1 MPPRKPPKPPAKV
14 DAITH
19 ADAGRPNL
27 PTAELAS
34 VAPIGALDDDVR
46 VAYER
51 RNRDLDPQLVWRG
64 KDAQD
69 ETDLIAPAP
78 PIYIEEKIHPKA
90 LIADLMRF
98 SLDKRGEAGEPIQA
112 DLFADFN
119 GLPEGADKTAFYQ
132 HDARWSN
139 RMILG
144 DSLQAMASL
153 SEREG
158 LRGNVQ
164 CIYIDPPYGIRFNSN
179 FQWSTTSRDVRDGD
193 RKAITREPEQVKAF
207 RDTWRDGVH
216 SYLTY
221 LRDRL
226 TAARDILSDSGSIFV
241 QIGDENVHRVRAL
254 MDEVFGEDNL
264 VAMISFRKK
273 LMPLGAKTLEGM
285 CDYLVWYAKKK
296 DEVKYRQ
303 LYLLTAPDPT
313 GRWTGVLD
321 STGLFR
327 RFVSGERQNFNLIP
341 DDSKIFGTVSQWAPS
356 FSQASVYDFE
366 FQHKTYAPAR
376 GQCWITTK
384 ENMQTLARANR
395 LFVEGDSPRYV
406 NYHDDFP
413 YRKLT
418 HPWHDTAPAQDRK
431 YVVET
436 NDSVVARCILM
447 TTDPGDLVLDPT
459 CGSGTTAYIAEQWGR
474 RWITIDTSR
483 VALALA
489 RMRIMGARYPYYILR
504 DSPEGQRK
512 EAELRGFLDSRLRGN
527 DENPDDRPSDG
538 AARDDEASQ
547 DSPDRVGEN
556 SPDRHSRVG
565 GNPVGAQAPSD
576 GAASHDRPDRVGE
589 NSQDRHSRVGGNP
602 VGAIAPPPP
611 TYNNVRQGF
620 VYQRVPH
627 VTLRDIANN
636 GEIDVIWEER
646 QAVLEPLRA
655 ELNAALGQSWEEW
668 EIPAEADAGWPEAA
682 RTAHAAWREGR
693 AARQREI
700 DASIARNAAQEY
712 LYDKPYTD
720 GKRVRVAGPFTVESL
735 SPHRSPVAS
744 EDVNGHALRET
755 GPGYRYQGQA
765 PGRWDFAQIIM
776 DDLKI
781 AGVQQAR
788 KEDAIRFTSLVGWPG
803 KGYVCAEGRFTEGEE
818 ERRCGIFIGPE
829 FGTVSRADLTA
840 AAREAAETGFDLL
853 ISCAFSYDGHTV
865 GMDRLGRVRILRAR
879 MNADLHMSTALKATD
894 KGNLFVVFGE
904 PDVRVEKVD
913 APGAGREGASGD
925 GDGRAGATGAGGDA
939 AEAAGA
945 GAHGGGRAGDAG
957 DGADAPG
964 AGRAGDAGAGRAS
977 AAGDGGDGA
986 DGEEMFRVRVLGVD
1000 VYRPSTGRV
1009 ESSERDEIAC
1019 WFVDTDY
1026 NEESFFVRQ
1035 AYFLGANAD
1044 PYKALR
1050 TSLRAEINEE
1060 AWASLRSDESR
1071 PFPRPQSGRIAVK
1084 VINHLGDEVM
1094 KVVSFAR
1101 EGEDGE

>member
-1 MPPRKPPKPPAKV
+1 MPPKPRNPKNPKPPAKV
-14 DAITH
+14 EAITH
-19 ADAGRPNL
+19 ADAARRNL
-27 PTAELAS
+27 PTAQLAS
-34 VAPIGALDDDVR
+34 VAPPGALDDDVR

-51 RNRDLDPQLVWRG
+51 RNRSLDPQLVWRG
-64 KDAQD
+64 KDEQD
-69 ETDLIAPAP
+69 WTDLVAPAP

-90 LIADLMRF
+90 LIADLTRY
-98 SLDKRGEAGEPIQA
+98 SLDRREETGQA
-112 DLFADFN
+112 FQTDLFADFN

-158 LRGNVQ
+158 LRGKVQ

-216 SYLTY
+216 SYLAY

-226 TAARDILSDSGSIFV
+226 TAARDLLADSGSVFV
-241 QIGDENVHRVRAL
+241 QISDENVHRVRAI
-254 MDEVFGEDNL
+254 MDEVFGEENFVSQIVFTKTRSLVASDFVTTICDYILWYANDKNAAKMRKVFLPREDDSLASHYEDYNGEILTATEYHAKKSNGGNINAYRPIMSDNL
-264 VAMISFRKK
+264 IRRPNPQIEINWQGREIVGRFRTSKTGIINLLK
-273 LMPLGAKTLEGM
+273 ADRILFTNSGIRYKFFLNDFAVSPLNHLWQDVIGA
-285 CDYLVWYAKKK
+285 
-296 DEVKYRQ
+296 Q
-303 LYLLTAPDPT
+303 NPT
-313 GRWTGVLD
+313 
-321 STGLFR
+321 
-327 RFVSGERQNFNLIP
+327 
-341 DDSKIFGTVSQWAPS
+341 
-356 FSQASVYDFE
+356 
-366 FQHKTYAPAR
+366 
-376 GQCWITTK
+376 
-384 ENMQTLARANR
+384 
-395 LFVEGDSPRYV
+395 
-406 NYHDDFP
+406 
-413 YRKLT
+413 
-418 HPWHDTAPAQDRK
+418 
-431 YVVET
+431 YVVQTNET
-436 NDSVVARCILM
+436 VIQRCILM

-459 CGSGTTAYIAEQWGR
+459 CGAGTTAYIAEQWGR
-474 RWITIDTSR
+474 RWITMDTSR

-512 EAELRGFLDSRLRGN
+512 EAELRGSRLRGN
-527 DENPDDRPSDG
+527 D
-538 AARDDEASQ
+538 DEKGGQ
-547 DSPDRVGEN
+547 GGEE
-556 SPDRHSRVG
+556 V
-565 GNPVGAQAPSD
+565 A
-576 GAASHDRPDRVGE
+576 
-589 NSQDRHSRVGGNP
+589 
-602 VGAIAPPPP
+602 P
-611 TYNNVRQGF
+611 TYGNVRQGF

-668 EIPAEADAGWPEAA
+668 EIPASAEAGWPEEAVAA
-682 RTAHAAWREGR
+682 HRAWREGR
-693 AARQREI
+693 LARQREI

-712 LYDKPYTD
+712 LYDKPYVD

-735 SPHRSPVAS
+735 SPHRAPVAE
-744 EDVNGHALRET
+744 EDANGHALRET

-776 DDLKI
+776 EDLKI

-788 KEDAIRFTSLVGWPG
+788 KEDRIRFTSLVGWPG
-803 KGYVCAEGRFTEGEE
+803 RGYVCAEGRFTEGES

-853 ISCAFSYDGHTV
+853 IACAFSYDGHCA
-865 GMDRLGRVRILRAR
+865 GYDQLGRVRILRAR

-894 KGNLFVVFGE
+894 AGNLFVIFGE
-904 PDVRVEKVD
+904 PDIKLEPAAPAERRPGAAAHRPGAAD
-913 APGAGREGASGD
+913 GHRPGAAAAHRPGAADDAATDGAPGHRPGAADAHRSGAAD
-925 GDGRAGATGAGGDA
+925 AHRSGAADEHRPGAA
-939 AEAAGA
+939 
-945 GAHGGGRAGDAG
+945 
-957 DGADAPG
+957 DGAAP
-964 AGRAGDAGAGRAS
+964 
-977 AAGDGGDGA
+977 DGA
-986 DGEEMFRVRVLGVD
+986 EMFRVRVLGVD
-1000 VYRPSTGRV
+1000 VFRPSTGRV
-1009 ESSERDEIAC
+1009 ESSEKDDIAC

-1050 TSLRAEINEE
+1050 TSLRAEIDEE
-1060 AWASLRSDESR
+1060 AWASLRSDVSR
-1071 PFPRPQSGRIAVK
+1071 PFPRPSSGRIAVK

-1094 KVVSFAR
+1094 KVISFDPPAEGR
-1101 EGEDGE
+1101 E

>member
-1 MPPRKPPKPPAKV
+1 MPPRKPQKPPAKV

-51 RNRDLDPQLVWRG
+51 RNRDLDPQLVWSG

-98 SLDKRGEAGEPIQA
+98 SLDRRGEAGEPIQA

-226 TAARDILSDSGSIFV
+226 TAARDLLADSGSIFV

-254 MDEVFGEDNL
+254 MDEVFGEDNFVSLIVFTKTRSL
-264 VAMISFRKK
+264 VASDFVTAI
-273 LMPLGAKTLEGM
+273 
-285 CDYLVWYAKKK
+285 CDYILWYAKDRNMAKMRKVFLQRK
-296 DEVKYRQ
+296 DDSLASHYEDQ
-303 LYLLTAPDPT
+303 NGEILTATEYNLKESKGEDINGYRPIMSDNLIRRPNPEIEIDWQGRSIT
-313 GRWTGVLD
+313 GRFRT
-321 STGLFR
+321 SKPGLVNLLKADRILFTN
-327 RFVSGERQNFNLIP
+327 SGI
-341 DDSKIFGTVSQWAPS
+341 
-356 FSQASVYDFE
+356 
-366 FQHKTYAPAR
+366 
-376 GQCWITTK
+376 
-384 ENMQTLARANR
+384 
-395 LFVEGDSPRYV
+395 RYKF
-406 NYHDDFP
+406 YLDDFP
-413 YRKLT
+413 VSPLN
-418 HPWHDTAPAQDRK
+418 HLWQDVIGAQNPT
-431 YVVET
+431 YVVQTNET
-436 NDSVVARCILM
+436 VIQRCILM
-447 TTDPGDLVLDPT
+447 TTDPGDIVLDPT
-459 CGSGTTAYIAEQWGR
+459 CGAGTTAYVAEQWGR

-489 RMRIMGARYPYYILR
+489 RLRIMGARYPYYSLR

-512 EAELRGFLDSRLRGN
+512 EAELRG
-527 DENPDDRPSDG
+527 
-538 AARDDEASQ
+538 
-547 DSPDRVGEN
+547 
-556 SPDRHSRVG
+556 
-565 GNPVGAQAPSD
+565 QAPSD
-576 GAASHDRPDRVGE
+576 A
-589 NSQDRHSRVGGNP
+589 
-602 VGAIAPPPP
+602 P

-668 EIPAEADAGWPEAA
+668 EIPAEAESGWPEAA

-712 LYDKPYTD
+712 LYDKPYVD

-765 PGRWDFAQIIM
+765 PGRWDFAQTIM
-776 DDLKI
+776 EDLKV

-913 APGAGREGASGD
+913 TPGAGRSGAPGD
-925 GDGRAGATGAGGDA
+925 ERAGDASVAGRAGAPVAGRAGAAGDGRAS
-939 AEAAGA
+939 
-945 GAHGGGRAGDAG
+945 
-957 DGADAPG
+957 APG
-964 AGRAGDAGAGRAS
+964 ADRE
-977 AAGDGGDGA
+977 GGDGA
-986 DGEEMFRVRVLGVD
+986 DGAEMFRVRVLGVD

-1101 EGEDGE
+1101 EEGGE

>member
-1 MPPRKPPKPPAKV
+1 
-14 DAITH
+14 
-19 ADAGRPNL
+19 
-27 PTAELAS
+27 
-34 VAPIGALDDDVR
+34 
-46 VAYER
+46 
-51 RNRDLDPQLVWRG
+51 
-64 KDAQD
+64 
-69 ETDLIAPAP
+69 
-78 PIYIEEKIHPKA
+78 
-90 LIADLMRF
+90 
-98 SLDKRGEAGEPIQA
+98 
-112 DLFADFN
+112 
-119 GLPEGADKTAFYQ
+119 
-132 HDARWSN
+132 
-139 RMILG
+139 
-144 DSLQAMASL
+144 
-153 SEREG
+153 
-158 LRGNVQ
+158 
-164 CIYIDPPYGIRFNSN
+164 
-179 FQWSTTSRDVRDGD
+179 
-193 RKAITREPEQVKAF
+193 
-207 RDTWRDGVH
+207 
-216 SYLTY
+216 
-221 LRDRL
+221 
-226 TAARDILSDSGSIFV
+226 
-241 QIGDENVHRVRAL
+241 
-254 MDEVFGEDNL
+254 
-264 VAMISFRKK
+264 
-273 LMPLGAKTLEGM
+273 
-285 CDYLVWYAKKK
+285 
-296 DEVKYRQ
+296 
-303 LYLLTAPDPT
+303 
-313 GRWTGVLD
+313 
-321 STGLFR
+321 
-327 RFVSGERQNFNLIP
+327 
-341 DDSKIFGTVSQWAPS
+341 
-356 FSQASVYDFE
+356 
-366 FQHKTYAPAR
+366 
-376 GQCWITTK
+376 
-384 ENMQTLARANR
+384 
-395 LFVEGDSPRYV
+395 
-406 NYHDDFP
+406 
-413 YRKLT
+413 
-418 HPWHDTAPAQDRK
+418 
-431 YVVET
+431 
-436 NDSVVARCILM
+436 
-447 TTDPGDLVLDPT
+447 
-459 CGSGTTAYIAEQWGR
+459 
-474 RWITIDTSR
+474 
-483 VALALA
+483 
-489 RMRIMGARYPYYILR
+489 MGARYPYYILR

-512 EAELRGFLDSRLRGN
+512 EAELRGVLDSRLRGN

-547 DSPDRVGEN
+547 DRPDHVGEN
-556 SPDRHSRVG
+556 SQDRHSRVG

-576 GAASHDRPDRVGE
+576 GAASPDRPD
-589 NSQDRHSRVGGNP
+589 RVGGNP

-646 QAVLEPLRA
+646 QAALEPLRA

-668 EIPAEADAGWPEAA
+668 EIPADADAGWPEAA

-712 LYDKPYTD
+712 LYDKPYAD

-776 DDLKI
+776 DDLKV

-803 KGYVCAEGRFTEGEE
+803 KGYVCAEGRFTEGDE

-904 PDVRVEKVD
+904 PDVRVEKV
-913 APGAGREGASGD
+913 A
-925 GDGRAGATGAGGDA
+925 
-939 AEAAGA
+939 
-945 GAHGGGRAGDAG
+945 
-957 DGADAPG
+957 APG
-964 AGRAGDAGAGRAS
+964 AGRASGAGDGRAS
-977 AAGDGGDGA
+977 APGDGDDGA

-1101 EGEDGE
+1101 DGE

>member
-1 MPPRKPPKPPAKV
+1 MPTRKPQKPPAKV

-34 VAPIGALDDDVR
+34 VAPTGALDDVR
-46 VAYER
+46 VAYAR

-69 ETDLIAPAP
+69 ETDLIAQAP

-98 SLDKRGEAGEPIQA
+98 SFDKRGEAGEPIQA

-164 CIYIDPPYGIRFNSN
+164 CIYVDPPYGIRFQSN
-179 FQWSTTSRDVRDGD
+179 FQWSTTRRDVRDGD
-193 RKAITREPEQVKAF
+193 RKAIPREPEPVKAY

-226 TAARDILSDSGSIFV
+226 TAARDLLADSGSIFV
-241 QIGDENVHRVRAL
+241 QIGDENVHRVRAI
-254 MDEVFGEDNL
+254 MDEVFGENNFMSLITVKKTAVQTDFAIPSVSDYLLWFAKNKESVKFRQIHVSKGVGEPGSEQYHYVRLEGGEFKRVQDQRGYTIDELCRPDNL
-264 VAMISFRKK
+264 TSSHEYSRGKEPYIFRGRQF
-273 LMPLGAKTLEGM
+273 LPGNRYWSTSPESIRRLERSDRLFTGSGASLSHVRFLSDFPVTPLLN
-285 CDYLVWYAKKK
+285 VWT
-296 DEVKYRQ
+296 D
-303 LYLLTAPDPT
+303 T
-313 GRWTGVLD
+313 GTG
-321 STGLFR
+321 GY
-327 RFVSGERQNFNLIP
+327 G
-341 DDSKIFGTVSQWAPS
+341 DDKFYVVQT
-356 FSQASVYDFE
+356 
-366 FQHKTYAPAR
+366 
-376 GQCWITTK
+376 TTK
-384 ENMQTLARANR
+384 
-395 LFVEGDSPRYV
+395 
-406 NYHDDFP
+406 
-413 YRKLT
+413 
-418 HPWHDTAPAQDRK
+418 
-431 YVVET
+431 VVQ
-436 NDSVVARCILM
+436 RCILM

-459 CGSGTTAYIAEQWGR
+459 CGAGTTAYVAEQWGR

-512 EAELRGFLDSRLRGN
+512 EAELRG
-527 DENPDDRPSDG
+527 
-538 AARDDEASQ
+538 
-547 DSPDRVGEN
+547 
-556 SPDRHSRVG
+556 
-565 GNPVGAQAPSD
+565 QAPSD
-576 GAASHDRPDRVGE
+576 A
-589 NSQDRHSRVGGNP
+589 
-602 VGAIAPPPP
+602 P

-655 ELNAALGQSWEEW
+655 ELNAALGSAWEEW

-682 RTAHAAWREGR
+682 RTAHAAWRKGR
-693 AARQREI
+693 AARQAEI

-712 LYDKPYTD
+712 LYDKPYAD

-735 SPHRSPVAS
+735 SPHRAPVAE
-744 EDVNGHALRET
+744 EDANGHTLRET

-776 DDLKI
+776 EDLKV

-803 KGYVCAEGRFTEGEE
+803 KGYVCAEGRFMEGEE

-829 FGTVSRADLTA
+829 FGMVSRPDLSA
-840 AAREAAETGFDLL
+840 AAREAADTGFDLL
-853 ISCAFSYDGHTV
+853 IACAFSYDAHASE
-865 GMDRLGRVRILRAR
+865 MNQLGRVRILRAR

-904 PDVRVEKVD
+904 PDIQVEKVA
-913 APGAGREGASGD
+913 APGAGRAS
-925 GDGRAGATGAGGDA
+925 
-939 AEAAGA
+939 
-945 GAHGGGRAGDAG
+945 
-957 DGADAPG
+957 APG
-964 AGRAGDAGAGRAS
+964 AGRAGTAGEGGAGAAGADGDGAGAAGEGGGAS
-977 AAGDGGDGA
+977 AAGEATQAESETAGRERADGGEGA
-986 DGEEMFRVRVLGVD
+986 GAAEMFRVRVLGVD

-1094 KVVSFAR
+1094 KVVSFA
-1101 EGEDGE
+1101 GDGEPQ